1 VASLAS
7 ARRSSYLAYLVP
19 VLSVLVA
26 LIIGAIML
34 VMLDASPAEG
44 AKAMFDGA
52 FGSGEALISTALK
65 ATPLLLVGVG
75 ITIAFRA
82 NVINIGGEGQMVAGG
97 LLSTA
102 TALWLGDALPALIMV
117 PLVLIAGIIGGAM
130 WGSVPGAL
138 KAYYGVNEILST
150 IMLNI
155 VAVQL
160 MNYLL
165 RGPMID
171 PGEID
176 RGTRIPQTERLPEAA
191 DLPLIFG
198 SDRLHIGPLIAILAA
213 IAAYILLWRTPLGY
227 RVRAVGQN
235 PDASKYAGIPVKRT
249 VTLALTMSGA
259 MAGLAGAVL
268 VFGSESHRMV
278 TDGSTAGFTGSA
290 GFNGIVAAL
299 FGGLHPLWTIPASFL
314 FGGLLVGGNALQR
327 AVQVPSALIL
337 ALNGLVV
344 IFVVST
350 DRYKKLLRERASAA
364 ETAAKL
370 AEQENEDP
378 VPAAVGAVEDGP
390 PDRAGPAP
398 DDAGGEQGS
407 GEQ

>member
-1 VASLAS
+1 MASLGS
-7 ARRSSYLAYLVP
+7 ARRSSYLAYSVP

-44 AKAMFDGA
+44 VKAMFDGA

-117 PLVLIAGIIGGAM
+117 PLVLIAGIIGGAI

-160 MNYLL
+160 MNFLL

-191 DLPLIFG
+191 DLPLILG

-390 PDRAGPAP
+390 PDRAGPAS

>member
-1 VASLAS
+1 M
-7 ARRSSYLAYLVP
+7 RYLAYSVP
-19 VLSVLVA
+19 LIAVLAA
-26 LIIGAIML
+26 LIIGALML
-34 VMLDASPAEG
+34 VALDASPAEG
-44 AKAMFDGA
+44 MKAMFDGA
-52 FGSGEALISTALK
+52 FGSGDALISTALK

-82 NVINIGGEGQMVAGG
+82 NVINIGGEGQMVLGG

-102 TALWLGDALPALIMV
+102 LALALGDLPAYIMV
-117 PLVLIAGIIGGAM
+117 PLVLIAGMVGGAI
-130 WGSVPGAL
+130 WGAIPGAL

-165 RGPMID
+165 RGPLID
-171 PGEID
+171 PGEIE
-176 RGTRIPQTERLPEAA
+176 RGTRIPQTARLPESA

-235 PDASKYAGIPVKRT
+235 TDASRYAGIPVKRT
-249 VTLALTMSGA
+249 IVLALTMSGA

-344 IFVVST
+344 IFVVSS
-350 DRYKKLLRERASAA
+350 DRYKRLLRDKASEA
-364 ETAAKL
+364 ETAVRL
-370 AEQENEDP
+370 AEQ
-378 VPAAVGAVEDGP
+378 AAAEETAVAVSVETTGGAP
-390 PDRAGPAP
+390 PGRASPR
-398 DDAGGEQGS
+398 DEWEGEP
-407 GEQ
+407 